1 MLVGVRSNRAS
12 RYGKCSALPTS
23 PHLRGRPRTIV
34 QRRDTLTPHLV
45 QDIAPVPLSPDST
58 VESIHLPL
66 SDCRRHPTSPK
77 RSRYEHIAR
86 LQRSLEDIGCSRQH
100 DDGGVRPQL
109 SHFDRTL
116 LAVIWGITSSTIYDI
131 KRMDGSQFQPFSTAG
146 WGENRI
152 SEAFEDCLFRIPANL
167 DYRRY
172 RERSCFVA
180 PMERRLCVGGSPT
193 SVSTSLIRG
202 TVQNRSHSTRFL
214 ATKVTENGQE
224 RYASRCELRSEN
236 GYVHLEAPET
246 QSSE

>member
-86 LQRSLEDIGCSRQH
+86 LQRSLEDIGRSRQH

-116 LAVIWGITSSTIYDI
+116 LAVIWGITSSTITISSEWTEASSNPFLPLGGVRTAYP
-131 KRMDGSQFQPFSTAG
+131 KHSRTAFFAFQQ
-146 WGENRI
+146 I
-152 SEAFEDCLFRIPANL
+152 
-167 DYRRY
+167 
-172 RERSCFVA
+172 
-180 PMERRLCVGGSPT
+180 
-193 SVSTSLIRG
+193 LII
-202 TVQNRSHSTRFL
+202 VD
-214 ATKVTENGQE
+214 TENGLVLSHRWNVDCVWVDHRPQCQ
-224 RYASRCELRSEN
+224 RR
-236 GYVHLEAPET
+236 
-246 QSSE
+246 